1 MQLRAGLRAWWIDV
15 EKVRTER
22 RGIGRLFGFALC
34 ILRLATPTEWVHL
47 LLGTKERPLYSFT
60 DAYVVGVLTVSAI
73 IYLFPSVL
81 LAGISTYFSATTLVV
96 LLNIVLLEWAYVHA
110 PLVICFSN
118 ALSRRSKIA
127 PSCSNLLNRDTARM
141 RTQHPGCEIILE
153 GKYIVRWGG
162 VYHTCPTDLSTQTQ
176 DPR

>member
-96 LLNIVLLEWAYVHA
+96 LLNIVLLEWAYMRA

-127 PSCSNLLNRDTARM
+127 PSCSNLLKPRHCSNADSTSWVRDNLR
-141 RTQHPGCEIILE
+141 REI
-153 GKYIVRWGG
+153 YG
-162 VYHTCPTDLSTQTQ
+162 VLGWRLSYV
-176 DPR
+176 PH